1 MCLWIARLLQTL
13 YFPSRTEPGRP
24 PAHSRSLIVPGEA
37 PLSPAAA
44 WTQGGRCCLTSLR
57 TCRVSVTQVR
67 YWSSGDEESASTVT
81 VAASETSATLGG
93 LRSNLAHHAA
103 VRAYNSA
110 GAGPF
115 STTASATTRRPRA

>member
-1 MCLWIARLLQTL
+1 MGGA
-13 YFPSRTEPGRP
+13 
-24 PAHSRSLIVPGEA
+24 A
-37 PLSPAAA
+37 SPASAPA
-44 WTQGGRCCLTSLR
+44 
-57 TCRVSVTQVR
+57 RVSVPQVR

-81 VAASETSATLGG
+81 VAASATSATLGG

-115 STTASATTRRPRA
+115 STTASATTRKPRT